1 MDKSMMIATRPQLGL
16 CTILIKSP
24 TFKTREGLE
33 GVLKVFI
40 KNVILLLTML
50 DLLTGVLIVGDNR

>member
-1 MDKSMMIATRPQLGL
+1 MIAIRPRLGL
-16 CTILIKSP
+16 WTILIKSP
-24 TFKTREGLE
+24 TLNAREHLE